1 MAKFTDKISNLINT
15 QIPEFVLSDHP
26 KFVEFLKSYYTFME
40 SAEISVTSVQSTD
53 GLRLESEVSADNST
67 LLLDASR
74 LDTDRTQLDSGD
86 KVILESSTYGK
97 FTRGETITGQT
108 SKATSVVLKEDLVNG
123 KLYISA
129 QNKFIEGELLVG
141 ANSNAQAVLGD
152 YKVNPVNNIQELLQ
166 FRDPDKVVS
175 SFLTKFRNEFLN
187 TIPETLSGD
196 LDKRNLIKNIKSVYR
211 AKGTTRGHQIFFRM
225 LFGETSET
233 VYPRENMLR
242 VSDGKWTTNK
252 ILRTIQG
259 VNLTGDTTLLIGRS
273 ITGQT
278 SGATALVEAVSKF
291 QIGANEVTEFTLNED
306 TIVGSFV
313 TGEEIR
319 GTSSDTAAEFI
330 KVTTTGIPGT
340 ITVTNDGIYSN
351 TGDNVT
357 ITGGGEGAL
366 LTVDSIG
373 NGGITDFIIDNA
385 GTGYEIGDN
394 LVFNNA
400 NTSGGGATAAVSV
413 VNGGLQVEGST
424 EDHII
429 LEDQTVIGDPYTGN
443 KIVQESGTGNGNI
456 TDIRIINSG
465 SNYVKAP
472 IISINSSAGENATV
486 FAHGD
491 EIGKVLGIKIVESG
505 AEYNQSPTPPTLSVP
520 GYMILKDVSGSFVS
534 DLTATSVDSSSS
546 TITATTGAYDS
557 TRQILKISSASGVFQ
572 VGREITLSNGATAT
586 IAKVDQPT
594 ATSSV
599 VSVAD
604 TAGTFVNED
613 GHISEDAMRIQDSL
627 YYQDFSYV
635 IKVGRVIN
643 DWRDSFKKTMHTAGF
658 YFTGQVNIESRISAQ
673 ITSPVEGIISGIEES
688 PIFGVIA
695 QLFSTIF
702 GRRLGTTDDGTTLR
716 ANPELGVDPD
726 FDDSTIEHFP
736 QNTRDVTLRRLM
748 TVKLSQTSTL
758 YNITLSGTDYI
769 RGFAFGGMSM
779 GSTKMSASPFGVDN
793 MFSGSHTNTQ
803 TTAIA
808 GGLSGTNRYVS
819 PMTFTNWATHTMY
832 NLGDSAGKDPKNG
845 DVFSFQDYTVDNLK
859 TYLAYPTEVKTT
871 VSTGGDTFDL
881 TTITFDTTNT
891 TFDEN

>member
-1 MAKFTDKISNLINT
+1 MAKFTDKISNLINS
-15 QIPEFVLSDHP
+15 QVPEFVLSDHP
-26 KFVEFLKSYYTFME
+26 KFVEFLKAYYTFLE

-53 GLRLESEVSADNST
+53 GLQLESEINTDTST

-74 LDTDRTQLDSGD
+74 LDSDRTQLDSGD

-108 SKATSVVLKEDLVNG
+108 SKATSVILKEDLVNG

-152 YKVNPVNNIQELLQ
+152 YKSNPVNTIQELLQ

-175 SFLTKFRNEFLN
+175 NFLTKFRNEFLN
-187 TIPETLSGD
+187 TIPENLDAG

-211 AKGTTRGHQIFFRM
+211 AKGTSRGHEIFFRM
-225 LFGETSET
+225 LFGLTSET
-233 VYPRENMLR
+233 IYPRENMLR

-252 ILRTIQG
+252 VLRTIQSI
-259 VNLTGDTTLLIGRS
+259 NLTGDTSLLIGRS

-306 TIVGSFV
+306 TIVGTFV

-319 GTSSDTAAEFI
+319 GTESDTASTFI
-330 KVTTTGIPGT
+330 KAQTTGIPGT
-340 ITVTNDGIYSN
+340 VTISNDGIYSN
-351 TGDNVT
+351 ENDTVT
-357 ITGGGEGAL
+357 VTGGGTGSLITVEG
-366 LTVDSIG
+366 VG
-373 NGGITDFIIDNA
+373 NGGITDFIIDN
-385 GTGYEIGDN
+385 GGNSYQIGDSI
-394 LVFNNA
+394 VFNNA
-400 NTSGGGATAAVSV
+400 NTSGGGATAAVSI
-413 VNGGLQVEGST
+413 VNGGLQVENST

-429 LEDQTVIGDPYTGN
+429 LEDATVIGDPYTGN
-443 KIVQESGTGNGNI
+443 KVVQESGTGNGEI
-456 TDIRIINSG
+456 TDIRIINPG
-465 SNYVKAP
+465 SNYVKTP
-472 IISINSSAGENATV
+472 ILTVSSSTGENASV

-491 EIGKVLGIKIVESG
+491 EIGKVLSLKIVEPG
-505 AEYNQSPTPPTLSVP
+505 AEYNQSPSPPTLSIP
-520 GYMILKDVSGSFVS
+520 GYMILKDISGSFVA

-546 TITATTGAYDS
+546 TITATTGVFDS
-557 TRQILKISSASGVFQ
+557 TRQILKFTSASGIFQ
-572 VGREITLSNGATAT
+572 AGRVITLSNGATAT

-594 ATSSV
+594 ATVNV
-599 VSVAD
+599 VAIAD
-604 TAGTFVNED
+604 TAGTYVNED
-613 GHISEDAMRIQDSL
+613 GHLSDDAMRIQDSL

-673 ITSPVEGIISGIEES
+673 ISQPVEGIISGIEES
-688 PIFGVIA
+688 PIFGVIG

-702 GRRLGTTDDGTTLR
+702 GRRLGTTDDGTTQR

-736 QNTRDVTLRRLM
+736 QNTRDVTLRRHM
-748 TVKLSQTSTL
+748 TVLLSQTSTL
-758 YNITLSGTDYI
+758 YNISFGGNDYL
-769 RGFAFGGMSM
+769 RGYAWTGMSM
-779 GSTKMSASPFGVDN
+779 GSTKMSSQPFSANN
-793 MFSGSHTNTQ
+793 MFSGTHTNTQ

-808 GGLSGTNRYVS
+808 GSINGINRYIS
-819 PMTFTNWATHTMY
+819 PMTFVNWGTHTLY
-832 NLGDSAGKDPKNG
+832 GLGDSTNSRKNG
-845 DVFSFQDYTVDNLK
+845 TGVSFSDYAVDNLK
-859 TYLAYPTEVKTT
+859 TYLGYPTEIK
-871 VSTGGDTFDL
+871 VSAPATDFSL
-881 TTITFDTTNT
+881 TSITFDQTDK
-891 TFDEN
+891 TFDVI

>member
-1 MAKFTDKISNLINT
+1 MAKFTDKISNLINS
-15 QIPEFVLSDHP
+15 QVPEFVLSDHP
-26 KFVEFLKSYYTFME
+26 KFVEFLKAYYTFLE

-53 GLRLESEVSADNST
+53 GLQLESEINTDTST

-74 LDTDRTQLDSGD
+74 LDSDRTQLDSGD

-108 SKATSVVLKEDLVNG
+108 SKATSVILKEDLVNG

-152 YKVNPVNNIQELLQ
+152 YKSNPVNTIQELLQ

-175 SFLTKFRNEFLN
+175 NFLTKFRNEFLN
-187 TIPETLSGD
+187 TIPENLDAG

-211 AKGTTRGHQIFFRM
+211 AKGTSRGHEIFFRM
-225 LFGETSET
+225 LFGLTSET
-233 VYPRENMLR
+233 IYPRENMLR

-252 ILRTIQG
+252 VLRTIQSI
-259 VNLTGDTTLLIGRS
+259 NLTGDTSLLIGRS

-306 TIVGSFV
+306 TIVGTFV

-319 GTSSDTAAEFI
+319 GTESDTASTFI
-330 KVTTTGIPGT
+330 KAQTTGIPGT
-340 ITVTNDGIYSN
+340 VTISNDGIYSN
-351 TGDNVT
+351 ENDTVT
-357 ITGGGEGAL
+357 VTGGGTGSLITVEG
-366 LTVDSIG
+366 VG
-373 NGGITDFIIDNA
+373 NGGITDFIIDN
-385 GTGYEIGDN
+385 GGNSYQIGDSI
-394 LVFNNA
+394 VFNNA
-400 NTSGGGATAAVSV
+400 NTSGGGATAAVSI
-413 VNGGLQVEGST
+413 VNGGLQVENST

-429 LEDQTVIGDPYTGN
+429 LEDATVIGDPYTGN
-443 KIVQESGTGNGNI
+443 KVVQESGTGNGEI
-456 TDIRIINSG
+456 TDIRIINPG
-465 SNYVKAP
+465 SNYVKTP
-472 IISINSSAGENATV
+472 IITVSSSTGENASV

-491 EIGKVLGIKIVESG
+491 EIGKVLSLKIVEPG
-505 AEYNQSPTPPTLSVP
+505 AEYNQSPSPPTLSIP
-520 GYMILKDVSGSFVS
+520 GYMILKDISGSFVA

-546 TITATTGAYDS
+546 TITATTGVFDS
-557 TRQILKISSASGVFQ
+557 TRQILKFTSASGIFQ
-572 VGREITLSNGATAT
+572 AGRLITLSNGATAT

-594 ATSSV
+594 ATVNV
-599 VSVAD
+599 VAIAD
-604 TAGTFVNED
+604 TAGTYVNED
-613 GHISEDAMRIQDSL
+613 GHLSDDAMRIQDSL

-673 ITSPVEGIISGIEES
+673 ISQPVEGIISGIEES
-688 PIFGVIA
+688 PIFGVIG

-702 GRRLGTTDDGTTLR
+702 GRRLGTTDDGTTQR

-736 QNTRDVTLRRLM
+736 QNTRDVTLRRHM
-748 TVKLSQTSTL
+748 TVLLSQRSTL
-758 YNITLSGTDYI
+758 YNITSRGDSYL
-769 RGFAFGGMSM
+769 RGFAYGGPTMKSLDM
-779 GSTKMSASPFGVDN
+779 YTNPFSSSNMYSGTHTKA
-793 MFSGSHTNTQ
+793 Q

-808 GGLSGTNRYVS
+808 GSINGTNNYIS
-819 PMTFTNWATHTMY
+819 PMKMVNWAEHRVT
-832 NLGDSAGKDPKNG
+832 G
-845 DVFSFQDYTVDNLK
+845 FSDTDIDGERFT
-859 TYLAYPTEVKTT
+859 LAEYAIDGMKQPITIPTEIIVTAPAQ
-871 VSTGGDTFDL
+871 SFDQ
-881 TTITFDTTNT
+881 TDVTFDTSTL
-891 TFDEN
+891 TFDIV

>member
-1 MAKFTDKISNLINT
+1 MAKFTDKISNLINS
-15 QIPEFVLSDHP
+15 QVPEFVLSDHP
-26 KFVEFLKSYYTFME
+26 KFVEFLKAYYTFLE

-53 GLRLESEVSADNST
+53 GLQLESEINTDTST

-74 LDTDRTQLDSGD
+74 LDSDRTQLDSGD

-108 SKATSVVLKEDLVNG
+108 SKATSVILKEDLVNG

-152 YKVNPVNNIQELLQ
+152 YKSNPVNTIQELLQ

-175 SFLTKFRNEFLN
+175 NFLTKFRNEFLN
-187 TIPETLSGD
+187 TIPENLDAG

-211 AKGTTRGHQIFFRM
+211 AKGTSRGHEIFFRM
-225 LFGETSET
+225 LFGLTSET
-233 VYPRENMLR
+233 IYPRENMLR

-252 ILRTIQG
+252 VLRTIQSI
-259 VNLTGDTTLLIGRS
+259 NLTGDTSLLIGRS

-306 TIVGSFV
+306 TIVGTFV

-319 GTSSDTAAEFI
+319 GTESDTASTFI
-330 KVTTTGIPGT
+330 KAQTTGIPGT
-340 ITVTNDGIYSN
+340 VTISNDGIYSN
-351 TGDNVT
+351 ENDTVT
-357 ITGGGEGAL
+357 VTGGGTGSLITVEG
-366 LTVDSIG
+366 VG
-373 NGGITDFIIDNA
+373 NGGITDFIIDN
-385 GTGYEIGDN
+385 GGNSYQIGDSI
-394 LVFNNA
+394 VFNNA
-400 NTSGGGATAAVSV
+400 NTSGGGATAAVSI
-413 VNGGLQVEGST
+413 VNGGLQVENST

-429 LEDQTVIGDPYTGN
+429 LEDATVIGDPYTGN
-443 KIVQESGTGNGNI
+443 KVVQESGTGNGEI
-456 TDIRIINSG
+456 TDIRIINPG
-465 SNYVKAP
+465 SNYVKTP
-472 IISINSSAGENATV
+472 ILTVSSSTGENASV

-491 EIGKVLGIKIVESG
+491 EIGKVLSLKIVEPG
-505 AEYNQSPTPPTLSVP
+505 AEYNQSPSPPTLSIP
-520 GYMILKDVSGSFVS
+520 GYMILKDISGSFVA

-546 TITATTGAYDS
+546 TITATTGVFDS
-557 TRQILKISSASGVFQ
+557 TRQILKFTSASGIFQ
-572 VGREITLSNGATAT
+572 AGRVITLSNGATAT

-594 ATSSV
+594 ATVNV
-599 VSVAD
+599 VAIAD
-604 TAGTFVNED
+604 TAGTYVNED
-613 GHISEDAMRIQDSL
+613 GHLSDDAMRIQDSL

-673 ITSPVEGIISGIEES
+673 ISQPVEGIISGIEES
-688 PIFGVIA
+688 PIFGVIG

-702 GRRLGTTDDGTTLR
+702 GRRLGTTDDGTTQR

-736 QNTRDVTLRRLM
+736 QNTRDVTLRRHM
-748 TVKLSQTSTL
+748 TVLLSQRSTL
-758 YNITLSGTDYI
+758 YNITSRGDSYL
-769 RGFAFGGMSM
+769 RGFAYGGPTMKSLDM
-779 GSTKMSASPFGVDN
+779 YTNPFSSSNMYSGTHTKA
-793 MFSGSHTNTQ
+793 Q

-808 GGLSGTNRYVS
+808 GSINGTNNYIS
-819 PMTFTNWATHTMY
+819 PMKMVNWAEHRVT
-832 NLGDSAGKDPKNG
+832 G
-845 DVFSFQDYTVDNLK
+845 FSDTDIDGERFT
-859 TYLAYPTEVKTT
+859 LAEYAIDGMKQPITIPTEIIVTAPAQ
-871 VSTGGDTFDL
+871 SFDQ
-881 TTITFDTTNT
+881 TDVTFDTSTL
-891 TFDEN
+891 TFDIV